1 MITFTIEMTEGQAT
15 VLIDA
20 LVVAGEAAQ
29 SLGRMLRSERGLIA
43 VEAVSALAVR
53 FRAQLDA
60 QTLGVVAR

>member
-1 MITFTIEMTEGQAT
+1 VITFTIEMTEGQAT